1 MDRSAS
7 ARRASGAV
15 RLVIESGVTRF
26 EHRVLD
32 AGGRPCGALRL
43 PPHRAG
49 TGDTVLDDAD
59 SDPRRP
65 EIAVGADRYRIEYD
79 VVRTRRIGPSDL
91 RFSLLRGGSDRRCET
106 ARVEV
111 RPKRR
116 VRRLSVPAGR
126 FDLVQRHN
134 RFRLCFMVRS
144 AGGADD
150 VGTIVETTRLL
161 GKRTFEIE
169 MPSAI
174 DTPAQIFAFFVA
186 LKGTHR

>member
-1 MDRSAS
+1 M
-7 ARRASGAV
+7 
-15 RLVIESGVTRF
+15 RLTVERGDSRY

-32 AGGRPCGALRL
+32 AGGRPCGTLALPQR
-43 PPHRAG
+43 RAG
-49 TGDTVLDDAD
+49 ARNADLDDPSWDDDARH
-59 SDPRRP
+59 PG
-65 EIAVGADRYRIEYD
+65 IAVGADRYRIEYD

-91 RFSLLRGGSDRRCET
+91 RFSLLRGGMDKRCET

-126 FDLVQRHN
+126 FDLVQRHHW
-134 RFRLCFMVRS
+134 FRLCFMVRS

-150 VGTIVETTRLL
+150 VGTIVETTRFL
-161 GKRTFEIE
+161 GQRTFEIE

-186 LKGTHR
+186 LAGTHR

>member
-1 MDRSAS
+1 MAPLP
-7 ARRASGAV
+7 SGAV
-15 RLVIESGVTRF
+15 RLVVENGVTRH

-32 AGGRPCGALRL
+32 AGGRPCGALRM
-43 PPHRAG
+43 PAHRFG
-49 TGDTVLDDAD
+49 TGDTVLDDDAEG
-59 SDPRRP
+59 DPRRP
-65 EIAVGADRYRIEYD
+65 EIAVGADRYRIETD

-91 RFSLLRGGSDRRCET
+91 RFSLLRGGADRRCET

-134 RFRLCFMVRS
+134 WFRLCFMVRS
-144 AGGADD
+144 AGGSDD
-150 VGTIVETTRLL
+150 VGTIVETTRFL
-161 GKRTFEIE
+161 GRRTFEIE

>member
-1 MDRSAS
+1 MDPGALSALRS
-7 ARRASGAV
+7 GPV
-15 RLVIESGVTRF
+15 RLLVENGPTRF

-32 AGGRPCGALRL
+32 AGGRPCGALRVPAGPANRDVAVVADDDL
-43 PPHRAG
+43 PQ
-49 TGDTVLDDAD
+49 
-59 SDPRRP
+59 
-65 EIAVGADRYRIEYD
+65 IAVGEDRYRIEHD
-79 VVRTRRIGPSDL
+79 VVRTRWAGPSDL
-91 RFSLLRGGSDRRCET
+91 RFSLLRGVEDRRCET

-134 RFRLCFMVRS
+134 WFRLCFMIRS

-150 VGTIVETTRLL
+150 VGSIVETTRFL
-161 GKRTFEIE
+161 GRRTFEIE
-169 MPSAI
+169 MPPAI

-186 LKGTHR
+186 LNGTRR

>member
-1 MDRSAS
+1 MDHGAPTALRS
-7 ARRASGAV
+7 RAV
-15 RLVIESGVTRF
+15 RLLVEVGPTRV
-26 EHRVLD
+26 EHQVLD

-43 PPHRAG
+43 PTRHGHESQRDAES
-49 TGDTVLDDAD
+49 GDDDAQA
-59 SDPRRP
+59 
-65 EIAVGADRYRIEYD
+65 EISVGDDRYRVESN
-79 VVRTRRIGPSDL
+79 VVRTHRLGPSDL
-91 RFSLLRGGSDRRCET
+91 RFSLLRGGADRRCET

-134 RFRLCFMVRS
+134 WFRLCFMVRS

-150 VGTIVETTRLL
+150 VGTIVETTRFL
-161 GKRTFEIE
+161 GPRTFELE

-186 LKGTHR
+186 LAGTRR